1 MDANDAAVKLLGG
14 ALLAGDRAEGEKAER
29 DLDVL
34 IAKREKARR
43 SDDAE
48 QAREELW
55 AESVRTYSAARDAEL
70 RGEWHEYHTKQAARH
85 RATLAS
91 LATHHDEQAQR
102 YLPKGA

>member
-1 MDANDAAVKLLGG
+1 MDAKKIGAAKVEADLNAFVK
-14 ALLAGDRAEGEKAER
+14 R
-29 DLDVL
+29 DQ
-34 IAKREKARR
+34 ARR
-43 SDDAE
+43 SDEAE

-55 AESVRTYSAARDAEL
+55 AESVARYSAARDAEL